1 MRGRAMASTGH
12 VEELLPALALGSL
25 EPRERERVARHLESC
40 PQCRSQLAEYEEL
53 VGSLALAAPR
63 AEPPRALRGRILREA
78 ARASRAA
85 PVARGQV
92 SRWPAPRLAWALG
105 AAALLV
111 LSLGFNLF
119 LWRRVNRLEAI
130 SAVLPGQ
137 IAVLAATE
145 AAAGAHGLVLFGDD
159 EKQATLVV
167 EDLPPLTN
175 NRQYQLWL
183 IQDGKRTSGGVFS
196 VTPQGYGCMLI
207 LSPLPLNSYQA
218 LGITV
223 EPVGGSPGP
232 TGQRVMGGSL

>member
-1 MRGRAMASTGH
+1 
-12 VEELLPALALGSL
+12 
-25 EPRERERVARHLESC
+25 VARE
-40 PQCRSQLAEYEEL
+40 Q
-53 VGSLALAAPR
+53 V
-63 AEPPRALRGRILREA
+63 
-78 ARASRAA
+78 SRAPA
-85 PVARGQV
+85 
-92 SRWPAPRLAWALG
+92 SRWPAPRLAWTLAV
-105 AAALLV
+105 AAVLA

-159 EKQATLVV
+159 GKQATLVV
-167 EDLPPLTN
+167 EDLPPLAN
-175 NRQYQLWL
+175 DRQYQLWL
-183 IQDGKRTSGGVFS
+183 ILDGKRTSGGVFS

-207 LSPLPLNSYQA
+207 LSALPLNSYQA

-223 EPVGGSPGP
+223 EPAGGSPGP